1 MKRGAQISEF
11 GHNAPATNII
21 FPQGGVLLAIE
32 AGREGGVYGSSW
44 LFSFSIDFRVH
55 MTSIVYVLF
64 ICWRGTKM
72 VGGGGHQFKYLS
84 LFSFHFIHI
93 FIQLQSTRDYNL

>member
-11 GHNAPATNII
+11 GHNAQATNII

-44 LFSFSIDFRVH
+44 LFSFSVISGF
-55 MTSIVYVLF
+55 TWQVLYMFYLFVGVVQIF
-64 ICWRGTKM
+64 I
-72 VGGGGHQFKYLS
+72 FNL
-84 LFSFHFIHI
+84 FHFIHI
-93 FIQLQSTRDYNL
+93 FIQLESTR